1 VLLIASAGSFGHMD
15 NGTSSKDLVQQALVL
30 AAGIDEVE
38 ARDVVAE
45 ALPGSFARFKV
56 DVLKNVI
63 KTLKSGGYYQTRLS
77 VTANKP
83 ELIQMLVAVINS
95 EGANKAAP
103 GQPIAA
109 TAVQK
114 AAPPVQHAHAP
125 GPATVR
131 APATSTAAPGP
142 FSAVAVTHATL
153 HNLHPNSSASAP
165 SSNKKAKHQHDPAAP
180 GSGHKSHK
188 SPKPPG
194 SATHSSGSNLP
205 PHPSLN
211 SSRKVQAYRTLKTV
225 AGIKEEEILAELVLL
240 GPNEEIDE
248 DMVLFN
254 IVAKRTVSLTAITPH
269 RFSCLSILCEEVG
282 CTCPHH
288 VCRVLS
294 LAFPS

>member
-1 VLLIASAGSFGHMD
+1 MENGASPRR
-15 NGTSSKDLVQQALVL
+15 LVQQALVL
-30 AAGIDEVE
+30 VAGVDEAE
-38 ARDVVAE
+38 ARDVVE
-45 ALPGSFARFKV
+45 EGLPASFAKFKV
-56 DVLKNVI
+56 DILKNVI

-95 EGANKAAP
+95 EGANKAAT
-103 GQPIAA
+103 GQPVAA

-125 GPATVR
+125 GPATV
-131 APATSTAAPGP
+131 PATSAAAAKP
-142 FSAVAVTHATL
+142 FSAPAVTHATL

-165 SSNKKAKHQHDPAAP
+165 SSHKKAKHQHDPAAP
-180 GSGHKSHK
+180 GSDHKSHK

-211 SSRKVQAYRTLKTV
+211 SSRKVHAYRTLKTV
-225 AGIKEEEILAELVLL
+225 AGIKEEEILAELALL

-254 IVAKRTVSLTAITPH
+254 IVAKRTVNHGCNESATGNGVHAI
-269 RFSCLSILCEEVG
+269 S
-282 CTCPHH
+282 
-288 VCRVLS
+288 
-294 LAFPS
+294 

>member
-1 VLLIASAGSFGHMD
+1 MENGASPRR
-15 NGTSSKDLVQQALVL
+15 LVQQALVL
-30 AAGIDEVE
+30 VARVDEAE
-38 ARDVVAE
+38 ARNVVE
-45 ALPGSFARFKV
+45 EGLPASFAKFKV

-77 VTANKP
+77 VAANKP

-95 EGANKAAP
+95 EGAVKAVT

-109 TAVQK
+109 TAAQK
-114 AAPPVQHAHAP
+114 AAPPVQHIHAP
-125 GPATVR
+125 GQAMVR
-131 APATSTAAPGP
+131 APAASAAAPGP
-142 FSAVAVTHATL
+142 FSAAAVTHATL

-165 SSNKKAKHQHDPAAP
+165 SSHKKAKHQHDPAAP

-211 SSRKVQAYRTLKTV
+211 SSRKVHAYRTLKTV
-225 AGIKEEEILAELVLL
+225 AGIKEEEILAELALL

-254 IVAKRTVSLTAITPH
+254 IVAKRTVSQGCHESAMRNGVHAITWVFLGSCVWPLPLAAALVH
-269 RFSCLSILCEEVG
+269 RALHCL
-282 CTCPHH
+282 
-288 VCRVLS
+288 R
-294 LAFPS
+294 